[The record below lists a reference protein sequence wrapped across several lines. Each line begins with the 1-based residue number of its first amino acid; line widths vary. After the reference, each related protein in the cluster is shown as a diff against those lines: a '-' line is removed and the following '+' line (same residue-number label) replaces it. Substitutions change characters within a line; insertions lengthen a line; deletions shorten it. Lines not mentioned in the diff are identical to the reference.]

1 MSAHSTLCDFFNCSQ
16 NSFLDPTL
24 EGAAMGAQENGFYF

>member
-1 MSAHSTLCDFFNCSQ
+1 MSAHSTLCDFLNCSQ

-24 EGAAMGAQENGFYF
+24 EGAAIAQENGFYF